1 MKAIMI
7 TAVSITVL
15 FLSVFAVNSMDNH
28 SEKKAMKKTINAKT
42 AVFAGGCFWCTESD
56 FEKVDGVIEAVSG
69 YTGGH
74 DESPTYENVS
84 AGKTGHLEAVQVS
97 YDPSRITYEELLEVF
112 WRHVDPTDPGGQFVD
127 RGSQYRSAIFYSDD
141 NERQL
146 AEKSKAQLASSGK
159 FSQLIATDILPLDRF
174 FPAEDY
180 HQDYYKKNPIR
191 YRWYRSGS
199 GRDRFLKE
207 TWADDQT
214 FPKKPDKRAEVKGTP
229 MSDDK
234 TEAKYKIPDET
245 ELRKVLTPIQ
255 FKVARENGTEPP
267 FNNDFW
273 NNHDTGIYVDVVSGE
288 PLFSSADKF
297 DSGTGW
303 PSFTRPLEPA
313 NIAEKS
319 DTSFFMV
326 RTEVR
331 SKHADSHLGHVFSDG
346 PAPTGL
352 RYCIN
357 SAALRFV
364 PVDELEK
371 EGYTHYLNFF
381 K

>member
-180 HQDYYKKNPIR
+180 HQDYYKK
-191 YRWYRSGS
+191 
-199 GRDRFLKE
+199 
-207 TWADDQT
+207 
-214 FPKKPDKRAEVKGTP
+214 KPDSLPLV
-229 MSDDK
+229 S
-234 TEAKYKIPDET
+234 
-245 ELRKVLTPIQ
+245 LRIG
-255 FKVARENGTEPP
+255 ARP
-267 FNNDFW
+267 
-273 NNHDTGIYVDVVSGE
+273 VSE
-288 PLFSSADKF
+288 RD
-297 DSGTGW
+297 
-303 PSFTRPLEPA
+303 
-313 NIAEKS
+313 
-319 DTSFFMV
+319 
-326 RTEVR
+326 
-331 SKHADSHLGHVFSDG
+331 LG
-346 PAPTGL
+346 
-352 RYCIN
+352 R
-357 SAALRFV
+357 
-364 PVDELEK
+364 
-371 EGYTHYLNFF
+371 
-381 K
+381 